1 MKYKWFFIATLFFLT
16 TSCFI
21 DQDNIFAEYDFES
34 KEPGDLKTFKL
45 HYDYSGS
52 ISDSISRNGKYSM
65 RFELRKGDEI
75 GWDQDSRAEL
85 KDDFNAPLNKETW
98 YGISL
103 FIPEEFPELEKDC
116 IVIQWHGEHD
126 EGEASRSPVL
136 AVRVENSKFYI
147 TSRTSKQKIQNNNRG
162 PSTTHFTLNDFPRNE
177 WLDFVVEVIWSHTNS
192 GSLKTWLNGEQI
204 INYNSPIGY
213 NDDLGPYYKFGLY
226 KHSGN
231 APLVVFHDE
240 YRRGGSYEE
249 VDPAQYR
256 SNEE

>member
-1 MKYKWFFIATLFFLT
+1 MNIKFYFIATLLFV
-16 TSCFI
+16 TSACFI
-21 DQDNIFAEYDFES
+21 NQDAIFAEYDFES
-34 KEPGDLKTFKL
+34 KDLGDLRTFKL

-85 KDDFNAPLNKETW
+85 KDGLNVPLNKKIW

-103 FIPEEFPELEKDC
+103 FIPGDFPELEKNC

-136 AVRVENSKFYI
+136 AVRVENRNLFI

-177 WLDFVVEVIWSHTNS
+177 WLDFVVEVIWSHTDN
-192 GSLKTWLNGEQI
+192 GSLKTWLNGDQI
-204 INYNSPIGY
+204 IRYNGPIGY
-213 NDDLGPYYKFGLY
+213 NDDLGPYFKFGLY

-231 APLVVFHDE
+231 IPLVVFHDE
-240 YRRGGSYEE
+240 YRRGGSYEK
-249 VDPAQYR
+249 VDPVLYG
-256 SNEE
+256 SNKK

>member
-1 MKYKWFFIATLFFLT
+1 MKYKFYFIATLFFI
-16 TSCFI
+16 TSSCI
-21 DQDNIFAEYDFES
+21 SCQDKIFAEYDFES
-34 KEPGDLKTFKL
+34 RSLRDLKTFKL

-52 ISDSISRNGKYSM
+52 ITDSLSRNGKYSM

-85 KDDFNAPLNKETW
+85 KDDFNAPLNKEIW

-103 FIPEEFPELEKDC
+103 FIPEDFPELEKDC
-116 IVIQWHGEHD
+116 IVIQWHGDHD
-126 EGEASRSPVL
+126 EGETARSPVL
-136 AVRVENSKFYI
+136 AVRIENRELFI
-147 TSRTSKQKIQNNNRG
+147 TSRTSEQKIQTNNRG

-177 WLDFVVEVIWSHTNS
+177 WLDFVVEVIWSHNNN
-192 GSLKTWLNGEQI
+192 GSLKTWLNGDQI
-204 INYNSPIGY
+204 INYNGPIGY
-213 NDDLGPYYKFGLY
+213 NDDLGPYFKFGLY

-249 VDPAQYR
+249 VDPDSY
-256 SNEE
+256 NH